1 MALPFYLLLLLLLPN
16 TGNAVE
22 EKVCLVEEKACDF
35 PFTIDG
41 QEHDGCLADSDVIP
55 TEEDDCGEGSGH
67 CEMENDSKELAGSHV
82 KEQEHYCHVE
92 IGKKYVQGV
101 CDSECFYED
110 GKTPRSYNEENPL
123 NMAMFCK
130 TKSSACQFPFIWN
143 GVTYT
148 SCTKAGN
155 TEFHWCAVSVDE
167 NRNLRDKRWGKCNM
181 QTCNETTVIE
191 VGEGMDDLTLVII
204 IVLIV
209 VIVLLVVIITALVC
223 YCQKR
228 KQGTSGE
235 KSLSESELDAEL
247 FPNDSRKQ
255 TLFDELS
262 IPFIDASCPPSPNL
276 KGSYVFTKTGSLRRA
291 SKASSSDVLM

>member
-1 MALPFYLLLLLLLPN
+1 MALPFYLLLLLILTN
-16 TGNAVE
+16 QGNGQ
-22 EKVCLVEEKACDF
+22 CLVEEKDCDF
-35 PFTIDG
+35 PFTING
-41 QEHDGCLADSDVIP
+41 KEHFMCLAD
-55 TEEDDCGEGSGH
+55 EDEEGSGV
-67 CEMENDSKELAGSHV
+67 EELGQQDGDMSKRSVAEE
-82 KEQEHYCHVE
+82 KEHYCHVS

-101 CDSECFYED
+101 CDSGCFDTDE
-110 GKTPRSYNEENPL
+110 KTPLDYSDPL
-123 NMAMFCK
+123 NKIVGFSCT

-155 TEFHWCAVSVDE
+155 SEFHWCAVSVDE
-167 NRNLRDKRWGKCNM
+167 NRNLRDKRGGKCNM
-181 QTCNETTVIE
+181 DTCGEVI
-191 VGEGMDDLTLVII
+191 GEGEKLGGDEEVMDDLTLIII

-209 VIVLLVVIITALVC
+209 VIVLLIVIITSLIC

-228 KQGTSGE
+228 KQGAESGE
-235 KSLSESELDAEL
+235 KRSLSESELDAEL
-247 FPNDSRKQ
+247 FPNGSRKT

-291 SKASSSDVLM
+291 SKASSTDLSSDK